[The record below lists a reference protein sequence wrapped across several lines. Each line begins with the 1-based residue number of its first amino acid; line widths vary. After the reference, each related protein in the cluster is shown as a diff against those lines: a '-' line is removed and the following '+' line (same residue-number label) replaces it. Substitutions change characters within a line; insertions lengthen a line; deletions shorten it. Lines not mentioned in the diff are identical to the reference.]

1 MNLRKKSYTPIYLA
15 GAALRGRPFS
25 RRGGGHGVPPPKN
38 PRRLNLPERVR
49 RQPVFR
55 FAAIWEAFLVATSSL
70 RANKLRT
77 ALTLVGIVVGVSAV
91 IAVVTIIK
99 GLDKTVATTFSSQG
113 STVFTVSKNPQIIK
127 SREEFIK
134 FNKRKDVTPDDEDAI
149 ARLCTTCWR
158 VGIAA
163 NAVQTVKYADQ
174 TSENVRIRGVTP
186 TTMFDV
192 DGVTI
197 DAGRIWT
204 EGEGGSGRD
213 VCVVGPDVLKNLF
226 AGASADRAVGQE
238 IRVAG
243 RLYQIIGVLEPLGS
257 IFGFSRDNVV
267 YIPYVSY
274 QKAFGARNSV
284 VIFIQVQTAE
294 QLEAAEDQ
302 VRTIMRNRRG
312 RTFGDQDDEGFALET
327 QDVFLDLYGKATSNI
342 YLVTIG
348 VAAVSLVVG
357 GIVVMN
363 IMLVSV
369 TERTKEI
376 GIRKAVGARQKDIL
390 TQFLIEAVTVT
401 AIGGAFGVFTGFGL
415 AYLISALIGFPLLI
429 NVASAVLGVGV
440 SSVVGII
447 SGLWPAWRAARLDP
461 IEALRAE

>member
-1 MNLRKKSYTPIYLA
+1 MKESNR
-15 GAALRGRPFS
+15 F
-25 RRGGGHGVPPPKN
+25 
-38 PRRLNLPERVR
+38 RRLVLSQRIRSFPLLRLS
-49 RQPVFR
+49 
-55 FAAIWEAFLVATSSL
+55 AIWEAFLVAALSL
-70 RANKLRT
+70 RSNKLRT
-77 ALTLVGIVVGVSAV
+77 SLTLMGIVVGVTAV

-99 GLDKTVATTFSSQG
+99 GLDKTVAQTFSSQG
-113 STVFTVSKNPQIIK
+113 STVFTISKKPQIIR

-134 FNKRKDVTPDDEDAI
+134 FNKRKDVTTEDAEAI

-163 NAVQTVKYADQ
+163 NAIETLKHADQ
-174 TSENVRIRGVTP
+174 KSENVRIRGVTP
-186 TTMFDV
+186 TTMFDI
-192 DGVTI
+192 DGVSI

-204 EGEGGSGRD
+204 DGEGESGREI
-213 VCVVGPDVLKNLF
+213 CVVGADILKNLF
-226 AGASADRAVGQE
+226 NDAPADMAIGQE

-243 RLYQIIGVLEPLGS
+243 RPYTIVGVLEPLGS

-267 YIPYVSY
+267 YIPYSSY
-274 QKAFGARNSV
+274 QKAFGARSSIIV
-284 VIFIQVQTAE
+284 FIQVPAAE

-312 RTFGDQDDEGFALET
+312 RIFSNEEEDEGFSLET

-342 YLVTIG
+342 YIVTIG
-348 VAAVSLVVG
+348 VAAISLVVG

-376 GIRKAVGARQKDIL
+376 GIRKAIGARRKDIL

-401 AIGGAFGVFTGFGL
+401 AIGGAIGVGTGFGL
-415 AYLISALIGFPLLI
+415 AYIISTLIGFPLLLS
-429 NVASAVLGVGV
+429 VASAVLGVGV
-440 SSVVGII
+440 SSLVGII
-447 SGLWPAWRAARLDP
+447 SGLWPAWRAAKLDP